1 MSLDWRVQNY
11 LETLMEQFMEEGLS
25 EKEAKEMTPKYFSE
39 NRKDADGMVFYE
51 ECDWKKATV
60 IEQ

>member
-25 EKEAKEMTPKYFSE
+25 EKEAK
-39 NRKDADGMVFYE
+39 RKL
-51 ECDWKKATV
+51 
-60 IEQ
+60 

>member
-25 EKEAKEMTPKYFSE
+25 EKDAK
-39 NRKDADGMVFYE
+39 A
-51 ECDWKKATV
+51 KA
-60 IEQ
+60 IERLVESQYAYK